1 MDVHFIQAVGPTVI
15 LIGVLIGGVIL
26 LAGFVLDWRRAQQVG
41 PGPLNGRP
49 QIPS

>member
-1 MDVHFIQAVGPTVI
+1 MDVQFVEAIGPTVT
-15 LIGVLIGGVIL
+15 LIGVLVGAVVL